1 VLLLAVI
8 FLNSIRKIS
17 YFQLRVSHFFCLMC
31 FSSENTIVE
40 LYVVADRGW

>member
-17 YFQLRVSHFFCLMC
+17 YFQLRVSHFFL
-31 FSSENTIVE
+31 FNVF
-40 LYVVADRGW
+40 